1 MEIKIDNNQKGLPH
15 QFLSYWYLTRR
26 HLKVFFK
33 NVPTVIFSLM
43 VPLAIFAVY
52 VVFLRSLE
60 VGVIREQ
67 FEAALARNN
76 LADASD
82 AFKEEAMTKLSGIAD
97 CWMISGVLGVSCIT
111 VSLNTDYIVVR
122 DKETGITRDFISSPI
137 DPRIIVLSYFTFN
150 VIVTFAI
157 NFLVYLLCLLYIAI
171 SGAYMISFVDFF
183 AILGILLLSV
193 ISASLITFFICSF
206 ISSESVLSPIVAIV
220 SAAIG
225 FLIGAYLPSGFV
237 DPGIERITVFFPGTY
252 SVSLLRNY
260 FIETPL
266 AKLQD
271 FFMYTDGGKYK
282 PLAILIDELTGQFGF
297 NLDFFGY
304 KVPREIMALVILAF
318 IGIFAALDI
327 FVGYRHFFSIRSR
340 KKEKKKEKKDKNI
353 SAD

>member
-1 MEIKIDNNQKGLPH
+1 MANDVAQTEESNLPH
-15 QFLSYWYLTRR
+15 QAVSFWYLTRR

-67 FEAALARNN
+67 FLEALHKNQITM
-76 LADASD
+76 SD
-82 AFKEEAMTKLSGIAD
+82 ADFEDTMTRLSGIAD

-157 NFLVYLLCLLYIAI
+157 NFLVYLICLLYIAL
-171 SGAYMISFVDFF
+171 SGAYMISLVDFF

-193 ISASLITFFICSF
+193 ISASLITFFVCSF

-237 DPGIERITVFFPGTY
+237 DPSIEKVTVFFPGTY

-260 FIETPL
+260 FLDAPME
-266 AKLQD
+266 KLLL
-271 FFMYTDGGKYK
+271 FFDTAENGTYK
-282 PLAILIDELTGQFGF
+282 PLSSLVTELTKQFGF
-297 NLDFFGY
+297 NLNFFGY
-304 KVPREIMALVILAF
+304 EVPRGIMALVILAF
-318 IGIFAALDI
+318 IGIFVLLDI
-327 FVGYRHFFSIRSR
+327 FVGYRHFFSIHA
-340 KKEKKKEKKDKNI
+340 KKKDKKKKK
-353 SAD
+353 A